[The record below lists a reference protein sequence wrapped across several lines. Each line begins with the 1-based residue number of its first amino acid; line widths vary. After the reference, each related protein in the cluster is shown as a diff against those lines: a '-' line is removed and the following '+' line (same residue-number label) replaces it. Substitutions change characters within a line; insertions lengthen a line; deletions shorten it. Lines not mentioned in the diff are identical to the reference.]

1 MSTPLTPSE
10 PQGEPLGDD
19 HLDDDAVRM
28 RRCIV
33 TGAVLPDSALIR
45 FVAGPEGEIVPDLA
59 GKLPGRGLW
68 VSARRDVLEKAIAK
82 KSFARAQRG
91 PVNVGADLAKR
102 VETVLIRRMTG
113 DLGLARRTGALVLGF
128 DNVMRALDG
137 RIKPALLVEASDGAA
152 DGRRKLLSAAR
163 GRGQKIAVMDCLTR
177 AELCLALGRE
187 NVIHAALT
195 PGVFAQR
202 LQFEAG
208 RLSGFRTGG
217 DLTAGS
223 GVRAAS
229 RTKVERVRPPR
240 PTKGIYERH

>member
-1 MSTPLTPSE
+1 MTQPIHPDSE
-10 PQGEPLGDD
+10 HDD
-19 HLDDDAVRM
+19 EETVRT

-33 TGAVLPDSALIR
+33 TGDVLPDSALIR
-45 FVAGPEGEIVPDLA
+45 FVAGPDGAIVPDLA

-68 VSARRDVLEKAIAK
+68 VSARRDILEKAIAK
-82 KSFARAQRG
+82 KAFARAQRG
-91 PVNVGADLAKR
+91 PVTVGADLAKR

-128 DNVMRALDG
+128 DNVVRALDG
-137 RIKPALLVEASDGAA
+137 RNKPALLVEASDGAP

-163 GRGQKIAVMDCLTR
+163 SRGLKIAVLDCLTR
-177 AELCLALGRE
+177 AELGLALGRE

-208 RLSGFRTGG
+208 RLRGFRNGG
-217 DLTAGS
+217 GLRAGS

-229 RTKVERVRPPR
+229 RTKVERVRTPR